1 MMSKEEVIAALSR
14 HFRSPEAVR
23 ARDVGGLDYLVIDV
37 VKGSPLIF
45 GFVLGDGEGP
55 LPPWSYCCNAVFIVT
70 TQEAETG
77 AGRGKRPGWVGVLS
91 VTDKGIKV
99 LASPEPQTTPV
110 PLETGDVLTLSQAVA
125 QTAVQ
130 EALSPAGH
138 QDWVARAQAAPEGCI
153 AVDSTGTAWQKDLDG
168 PLWRRI
174 GSLSGCWYSLDED
187 ADYIASTF
195 GPLRLIGAIA

>member
-1 MMSKEEVIAALSR
+1 MSKEKVIAALSR

-45 GFVLGDGEGP
+45 GFILEEGGGP

-70 TQEAETG
+70 TEEVEAE
-77 AGRGKRPGWVGVLS
+77 AGRGRRPGWVGVLS
-91 VTDKGIKV
+91 VTEKGIKV
-99 LASPEPQTTPV
+99 VASPEPQATPV
-110 PLETGDVLTLSQAVA
+110 PLETGDILTLSQAV
-125 QTAVQ
+125 TRTTVQ
-130 EALSPAGH
+130 EVLSPAGH
-138 QDWVARAQAAPEGCI
+138 QDWVVRAQAAPEGCV
-153 AVDSTGTAWQKDLDG
+153 AVDDTGTAWQKDLDG

-174 GSLSGCWYSLDED
+174 GGPSDHWYSLDED

-195 GPLRLIGAIA
+195 GPLRLIGAVA

>member
-1 MMSKEEVIAALSR
+1 VTSKEKVIAALSR

-37 VKGSPLIF
+37 VKGTPLIF
-45 GFVLGDGEGP
+45 GFVLEGGEGP
-55 LPPWSYCCNAVFIVT
+55 LPSWSYCCNAVFIVAT
-70 TQEAETG
+70 GDTETVT
-77 AGRGKRPGWVGVLS
+77 GRSKRPGWVGILS

-99 LASPEPQTTPV
+99 LSSPEPQVSPV
-110 PLETGDVLTLSQAVA
+110 PLETGSVLTLSRAVA
-125 QTAVQ
+125 RTAMQ
-130 EALSPAGH
+130 EVLSPAGH
-138 QDWVARAQAAPEGCI
+138 QDWVASAQAAPEGCV
-153 AVDSTGTAWQKDLDG
+153 AVDGTGTAWQKDFDG

-195 GPLRLIGAIA
+195 GPLRLIGVIA

>member
-1 MMSKEEVIAALSR
+1 MSKEKVIAALSK

-45 GFVLGDGEGP
+45 GFVLEGGEGP
-55 LPPWSYCCNAVFIVT
+55 LPSWSYCCNAVFIVT
-70 TQEAETG
+70 TQETEAG
-77 AGRGKRPGWVGVLS
+77 AGHSRRPGWVGVLS

-99 LASPEPQTTPV
+99 LASPEPQVSPV
-110 PLETGDVLTLSQAVA
+110 PLETGSVLALSQAVA
-125 QTAVQ
+125 RTAVQ
-130 EALSPAGH
+130 EALSPGGH
-138 QDWVARAQAAPEGCI
+138 QDWVARAQAAPEGCV

-174 GSLSGCWYSLDED
+174 GGPSDHWYSLDED
-187 ADYIASTF
+187 ADEIASTY

>member
-1 MMSKEEVIAALSR
+1 MISKEEVIAALSR

-23 ARDVGGLDYLVIDV
+23 ARNVGGLDYLVIDV

-55 LPPWSYCCNAVFIVT
+55 LPPWSYCCNAVF
-70 TQEAETG
+70 
-77 AGRGKRPGWVGVLS
+77 AGNL
-91 VTDKGIKV
+91 
-99 LASPEPQTTPV
+99 
-110 PLETGDVLTLSQAVA
+110 LTLSQAVA
-125 QTAVQ
+125 RTAVQ
-130 EALSPAGH
+130 EVLSPAGH
-138 QDWVARAQAAPEGCI
+138 QDWVARAQAAPEGCV
-153 AVDSTGTAWQKDLDG
+153 AVDGTGTAWQKDLDG

>member
-45 GFVLGDGEGP
+45 GFVLEGGEGP
-55 LPPWSYCCNAVFIVT
+55 LPSWSYCCNAVFIVT
-70 TQEAETG
+70 TQETETE
-77 AGRGKRPGWVGVLS
+77 AGHGRRPAWVGVLS

-99 LASPEPQTTPV
+99 LASPEPQVNPV
-110 PLETGDVLTLSQAVA
+110 PLEAGNLLTLSQAVA
-125 QTAVQ
+125 RTAVQ

-138 QDWVARAQAAPEGCI
+138 QDWVASAQAAPEGCV
-153 AVDSTGTAWQKDLDG
+153 AVDGTGTAWQKDLDG

-195 GPLRLIGAIA
+195 GPLRLIGVIA

>member
-1 MMSKEEVIAALSR
+1 MSKEEVIAALSK

-37 VKGSPLIF
+37 VKRSPLIF
-45 GFVLGDGEGP
+45 GFILGGGEEP
-55 LPPWSYCCNAVFIVT
+55 LPSWSYCCNAVFIVT
-70 TQEAETG
+70 TQETEAG

-99 LASPEPQTTPV
+99 LVSPEPQVSPV

-125 QTAVQ
+125 RTAVQ
-130 EALSPAGH
+130 EVLSPDGH
-138 QDWVARAQAAPEGCI
+138 QDWVARAQAAPEGCV
-153 AVDSTGTAWQKDLDG
+153 AVDGTGTAWQKDLDG

-174 GSLSGCWYSLDED
+174 GSPSDYWYSLDED

>member
-1 MMSKEEVIAALSR
+1 MSKEKVIAALSR

-91 VTDKGIKV
+91 VTDKGIRV
-99 LASPEPQTTPV
+99 LASPEPQVSPV
-110 PLETGDVLTLSQAVA
+110 PLETGDILTLSQAVA
-125 QTAVQ
+125 RTAVQ
-130 EALSPAGH
+130 EALIPAGH
-138 QDWVARAQAAPEGCI
+138 QDWVASAQAAPEGCV
-153 AVDSTGTAWQKDLDG
+153 AVDGTGTAWQKDLDG

-187 ADYIASTF
+187 ADDIASTY

>member
-1 MMSKEEVIAALSR
+1 MSKEEVIAALSR

-45 GFVLGDGEGP
+45 GFVLEGGEGP
-55 LPPWSYCCNAVFIVT
+55 LPSWSYCCNAVFIVT
-70 TQEAETG
+70 TQETETE
-77 AGRGKRPGWVGVLS
+77 AGHGRRPAWVGVLS

-99 LASPEPQTTPV
+99 LASPEPQVSPV
-110 PLETGDVLTLSQAVA
+110 PLETGDLLTLSQAVTR
-125 QTAVQ
+125 TAVQ

-138 QDWVARAQAAPEGCI
+138 QDWVARAQTAPEGCV
-153 AVDSTGTAWQKDLDG
+153 AVDGTGTAWQKDLDG

-187 ADYIASTF
+187 ADYITSTF
-195 GPLRLIGAIA
+195 GPLRLIGVIA

>member
-1 MMSKEEVIAALSR
+1 MSKEKVIAALSR

-45 GFVLGDGEGP
+45 GFILGGGEGP
-55 LPPWSYCCNAVFIVT
+55 LPSWSYCCNAVFIVT
-70 TQEAETG
+70 TEEVETG

-99 LASPEPQTTPV
+99 LASPEPQVSPV
-110 PLETGDVLTLSQAVA
+110 SLDTGSVLALSQAVA
-125 QTAVQ
+125 RTAVQ
-130 EALSPAGH
+130 EVLSPDGH

-153 AVDSTGTAWQKDLDG
+153 AVDYTGTAWQKDLDG

-195 GPLRLIGAIA
+195 GPLRLIGAVA

>member
-1 MMSKEEVIAALSR
+1 MSKEKVIAALSR

-45 GFVLGDGEGP
+45 GFILGDGEGP

-99 LASPEPQTTPV
+99 VASPEPQVSPV
-110 PLETGDVLTLSQAVA
+110 PLGTEDLITLSQAVA

-138 QDWVARAQAAPEGCI
+138 QDWVARAQAAPEGCV
-153 AVDSTGTAWQKDLDG
+153 AVDGTGTAWQKDLDG

>member
-1 MMSKEEVIAALSR
+1 MSKEEVIAALSR

-45 GFVLGDGEGP
+45 GFVLEGGEGP
-55 LPPWSYCCNAVFIVT
+55 LPSWSYCCNAVFIVT
-70 TQEAETG
+70 TQESEPG
-77 AGRGKRPGWVGVLS
+77 AGHSRRPGWVGVLS

-99 LASPEPQTTPV
+99 LASPEPQASPV

-130 EALSPAGH
+130 EALSP
-138 QDWVARAQAAPEGCI
+138 
-153 AVDSTGTAWQKDLDG
+153 AWQKDLDG

>member
-1 MMSKEEVIAALSR
+1 MMSKEKVIATLSK

-55 LPPWSYCCNAVFIVT
+55 LPSWSYCCNAVFIVT
-70 TQEAETG
+70 TQETETE

-99 LASPEPQTTPV
+99 LASPEPQVSPV
-110 PLETGDVLTLSQAVA
+110 PLDTGSVLTLSQAVA
-125 QTAVQ
+125 RTAVQ
-130 EALSPAGH
+130 EVLSPDGH

-153 AVDSTGTAWQKDLDG
+153 AVDYTGTAWQKDLDG

-195 GPLRLIGAIA
+195 GPLRLIGAVA

>member
-1 MMSKEEVIAALSR
+1 MSKEEVIAALSR

-45 GFVLGDGEGP
+45 GFVLEGGEGP
-55 LPPWSYCCNAVFIVT
+55 LPSWSYCCNAVFIVT
-70 TQEAETG
+70 TQESEPG
-77 AGRGKRPGWVGVLS
+77 AGHSRRPGWIGVLS

-99 LASPEPQTTPV
+99 LASPEPQASPV

-174 GSLSGCWYSLDED
+174 GGPSDYWYSLDED
-187 ADYIASTF
+187 ADDIASTY